1 MMRSEPSPAFS
12 IASSPALS
20 ELVGVVPQP
29 ADHGVVRRIAAD
41 PGQAVVAA
49 VSDQVVA
56 DAVAGERVVARVAD
70 RPGRAGVEDERLEA
84 VGEHVGRQ
92 ARAHRVEAAAERLAD
107 EIAGVVDR
115 VGVVAEAA
123 EHVVGAPAP
132 DERVVAVAADEAV
145 VGRVAGDDVVELVAD
160 AVPGRR
166 ALDEQEVLDVGG
178 QGEADLS
185 GPDGVGAA
193 AGLLDNRVGRIDVH
207 VDVVIIRR
215 IARIAGATP
224 PWSVSAPGPPI
235 RTSWPSRP
243 MSVSLPPPPTSRSRP
258 RLPVTVSLPV
268 VGV

>member
-1 MMRSEPSPAFS
+1 VSSPSP
-12 IASSPALS
+12 
-20 ELVGVVPQP
+20 
-29 ADHGVVRRIAAD
+29 DHGVVRRIAAD

-56 DAVAGERVVARVAD
+56 DAVADERVVARVAD
-70 RPGRAGVEDERLEA
+70 RPGRAGVEDEPLEA

-107 EIAGVVDR
+107 EIAGVVDG
-115 VGVVAEAA
+115 VGVVAEAP

-185 GPDGVGAA
+185 GPDGVDAA
-193 AGLLDNRVGRIDVH
+193 AGLLDDGVGRVDVYVEVVIGAALERVGAGAAVQDVPAGKAAER
-207 VDVVIIRR
+207 VVAAAADQQVAAVSAGDGVVASSRR
-215 IARIAGATP
+215 IEGAARNVHEDGVAAG
-224 PWSVSAPGPPI
+224 
-235 RTSWPSRP
+235 
-243 MSVSLPPPPTSRSRP
+243 L
-258 RLPVTVSLPV
+258 V
-268 VGV
+268 VAVVL